1 MGMYHLVVNGGTR
14 VATYRPHTAI
24 SVPPFS
30 VGSPVS
36 LPPDALKVQL
46 VFDGLPQLAAL

>member
-1 MGMYHLVVNGGTR
+1 MQCHAVNGGTR

-30 VGSPVS
+30 DGRPVS
-36 LPPDALKVQL
+36 LPPDTSKVQD
-46 VFDGLPQLAAL
+46 VFDGLPQFDDL